1 MIVYLVNIF
10 VIINIFFS
18 FWVFFN
24 IEKFIVIYF
33 NGLDVVKCFMLVCIF
48 GGDIFKIMIILF
60 IIVFYF
66 CKYFGLVI
74 FYLNGVKC
82 FFNILVF

>member
-48 GGDIFKIMIILF
+48 GGGIFE
-60 IIVFYF
+60 IV
-66 CKYFGLVI
+66 
-74 FYLNGVKC
+74 
-82 FFNILVF
+82 